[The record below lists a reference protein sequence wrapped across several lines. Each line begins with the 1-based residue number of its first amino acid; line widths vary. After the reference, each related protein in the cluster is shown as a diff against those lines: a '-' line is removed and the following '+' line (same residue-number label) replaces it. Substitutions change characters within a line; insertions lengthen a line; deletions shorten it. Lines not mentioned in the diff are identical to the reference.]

1 MTVLFV
7 VCLALALLALGFPMF
22 LVLVI
27 PALLIKMLLYPAMPD
42 LVIVQKMVGGMNHS
56 VLLAIPFFIFAAE
69 LMGRGSIARHLTT
82 MMAALFRRTAGGMG
96 YSTIGAAVGF
106 GAVSGSAP
114 ATVAALGG
122 LVYPRLQEEGFA
134 RRFSLGLISAS
145 AEIALLIPP
154 SLVLIIFGW
163 LTGTSIARLFA
174 AGLVVGLVLAFAF
187 ALLVA
192 LRAPDKSARPAA
204 AEAEGGFEMSVLWA
218 LGMPVIIL
226 GGIYSGH
233 FTPTEAAAVSVI
245 YAILVEALVFRNLS
259 AARLLKVAENSAISS
274 AVIFI
279 LLAVGSALAFFIT
292 VAQVPAAVIGFMEA
306 INAGP
311 ITFLIIVNLLFLVT
325 GMFID
330 PGSALLILVPTMFP
344 VAQSLGIDPVHFGIV
359 VSLNICT
366 GMITPPFGLDN
377 FVAAS
382 TLKQPVAEI
391 SMGVL
396 PFVLVNIAVLLLI
409 TYVPGISTFFP
420 DLLMGK

>member
-1 MTVLFV
+1 MTLLLILIAAV
-7 VCLALALLALGFPMF
+7 ALLVFGFPMF
-22 LVLVI
+22 LVLMV
-27 PALLIKMLLYPAMPD
+27 PAALVKFLLYPNLPD
-42 LVIVQKMVGGMNHS
+42 LVLVQKMVGGMNHS

-69 LMGRGSIARHLTT
+69 LMGRGAIARQLTA
-82 MMAALFRRTAGGMG
+82 MMAALFRRQAGGMG

-122 LVYPRLQEEGFA
+122 LTFPRLRTQGFTE
-134 RRFSLGLISAS
+134 RFSLGLIASS

-154 SLVLIIFGW
+154 SLVLIIYGW

-174 AGLVVGLVLAFAF
+174 AGLVVGLVLAVAF
-187 ALLVA
+187 ALLVGV
-192 LRAPDKSARPAA
+192 RARQLDVEVKT
-204 AEAEGGFEMSVLWA
+204 AEAKPRDISVLWA

-226 GGIYSGH
+226 GGIYSGF

-245 YAILVEALVFRNLS
+245 YAIAVEALVFRSLTPR
-259 AARLLKVAENSAISS
+259 RLLTVAENAAIAS

-279 LLAVGSALAFFIT
+279 LLAVGSSLAFFIT
-292 VAQVPAAVIGFMEA
+292 VAQVPAAVIDFMRY
-306 INAGP
+306 IDAGP
-311 ITFLIIVNLLFLVT
+311 ITFLIIVNILFLVT

-382 TLKQPVAEI
+382 TLQKPVAEV
-391 SMGVL
+391 SLGVL
-396 PFVLVNIAVLLLI
+396 PFVIVNLAVLLLV
-409 TYVPGISTFFP
+409 TYLPGISTFLP
-420 DLLMGK
+420 NLLMG

>member
-1 MTVLFV
+1 MT
-7 VCLALALLALGFPMF
+7 LALVITVAIVLLVFGFPMF
-22 LVLVI
+22 LVLMV
-27 PALLIKMLLYPAMPD
+27 PAMLVKFLFYPTVPD
-42 LVIVQKMVGGMNHS
+42 LVLVQKTVAGMNHS

-69 LMGRGSIARHLTT
+69 LMGRGEIARQLTA
-82 MMAALFRRTAGGMG
+82 MMAALFRRRAGGMG
-96 YSTIGAAVGF
+96 YSTIGAAAGF

-122 LVYPRLQEEGFA
+122 LTYPRLKTQGFSD
-134 RRFSLGLISAS
+134 RFSLGLIASS

-154 SLVLIIFGW
+154 SLVLIIYGW

-174 AGLVVGLVLAFAF
+174 AGLVVGVVLAIAF
-187 ALLVA
+187 SFLVA
-192 LRAPDKSARPAA
+192 TKARHLTPEARGDSASKPRDLK
-204 AEAEGGFEMSVLWA
+204 VLWA

-226 GGIYSGH
+226 GGIYSGF

-245 YAILVEALVFRNLS
+245 YAILVEGLVLRNLT
-259 AARLLKVAENSAISS
+259 LKKLMTFAENAAVSS

-279 LLAVGSALAFFIT
+279 LLAVGSTLAYFIT
-292 VAQVPAAVIGFMEA
+292 IAQVPAAVIGFMQY
-306 INAGP
+306 IDAGP
-311 ITFLIIVNLLFLVT
+311 ITFLIIINILFLIT

-382 TLKQPVAEI
+382 TLQKSVAEV
-391 SMGVL
+391 SLGVL
-396 PFVLVNIAVLLLI
+396 PFVAVNIAVLLLI
-409 TYVPGISTFFP
+409 TYVPGISTFLP
-420 DLLMGK
+420 NLLMG

>member
-1 MTVLFV
+1 LTLVLIL
-7 VCLALALLALGFPMF
+7 LAAIALLVFGFPMF
-22 LVLVI
+22 LVLMI
-27 PALLIKMLLYPAMPD
+27 PAALVKFFLYPSLPD
-42 LVIVQKMVGGMNHS
+42 LVLVQKMVGGMNHS

-69 LMGRGSIARHLTT
+69 LMGRGAIARQLTA
-82 MMAALFRRTAGGMG
+82 MMAALFRRRAGGMG

-106 GAVSGSAP
+106 GSVSGSAP

-122 LVYPRLQEEGFA
+122 LTFPKLRSQGFTE
-134 RRFSLGLISAS
+134 RFSLGLIASS

-154 SLVLIIFGW
+154 SLVLIIYGW

-174 AGLVVGLVLAFAF
+174 AGLVVGLVLAVAF
-187 ALLVA
+187 ALLVGV
-192 LRAPDKSARPAA
+192 RARRLD
-204 AEAEGGFEMSVLWA
+204 AEIGTAKEEPHDSSVLWA

-226 GGIYSGH
+226 GGIYSGF

-245 YAILVEALVFRNLS
+245 YAIAVEAVVFRSLS
-259 AARLLKVAENSAISS
+259 IPKLLTVAENAAVAS

-279 LLAVGSALAFFIT
+279 LLAVGSSLAFFIT
-292 VAQVPAAVIGFMEA
+292 IAQVPATVIDFMRY
-306 INAGP
+306 IDAGP
-311 ITFLIIVNLLFLVT
+311 ITFLIIVNILFLVT

-382 TLKQPVAEI
+382 TLRKPVAEVSI
-391 SMGVL
+391 GVL
-396 PFVLVNIAVLLLI
+396 PFVLVNLAVLLLV
-409 TYVPGISTFFP
+409 TYLPGISTFLP
-420 DLLMGK
+420 NLLMG